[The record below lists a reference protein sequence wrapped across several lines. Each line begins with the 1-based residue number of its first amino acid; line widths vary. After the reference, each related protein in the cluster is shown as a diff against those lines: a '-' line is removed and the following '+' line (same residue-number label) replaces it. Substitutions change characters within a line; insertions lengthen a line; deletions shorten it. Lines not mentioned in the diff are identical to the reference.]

1 MSAIITLKQ
10 ADFSANNIG
19 RVAIMGELTKKVLAK
34 QTQYSEDGAE
44 AAALD
49 TFLAALTSNGFIGG
63 DNPKLSVLMIPALAG
78 KNPGESDVHDQLF
91 FNICKLDANGAPTNW
106 MPAYEATT
114 PIYHGYKPGDYNIGA
129 YASAAQG
136 QVLGQ
141 YDAFGL
147 NLGTYFQS
155 GQKMPSF
162 CLFNYLV
169 KAHSNVRPIAQY
181 NYSVEVKC
189 SPNNCKAGVS
199 NSDRALF
206 TTEMT
211 TTPKGFYG
219 MAYDGASGAIII
231 DFIGTTT
238 GTSTPFVGG
247 VTLGNPRDINV
258 NFPLIVGNTTTS
270 GAVCSAIMGFGTGL
284 TQSELAT
291 LKGLCDTFAAAL
303 HISI

>member
-1 MSAIITLKQ
+1 MSANITLKQ
-10 ADFSANNIG
+10 ANFSANNIG

-34 QTQYSEDGAE
+34 QTQYSIDSAE
-44 AAALD
+44 ATALD
-49 TFLAALTSNGFIGG
+49 TFLAAMTAGGFIGG
-63 DNPKLSVLMIPALAG
+63 ENPKLSVLMIPALASG
-78 KNPGESDVHDQLF
+78 HDDLF
-91 FNICKLDANGAPTNW
+91 YNICALDLDGYPTNW

-291 LKGLCDTFAAAL
+291 LKGLCDTLAAAL